1 MRIAIFG
8 TGGVGGYFGGRLAEA
23 DEDVVFIAR
32 GEHMEAMRRQGLRV
46 ESIAGSFHVETVR
59 VTDDPREVGE
69 VDVVLVCVKAWQVT
83 DAARA
88 MHPMLGARTMVVPL
102 QNGIE
107 APAQLAAALGSE
119 RVLGG
124 LCGSIA
130 YRAAPGCI
138 RHIGVDPFVSFGEI
152 DDSPSERV
160 DRLRQS
166 FERAR
171 GTRVT
176 VPPDIEAAMWKKFL
190 FIAAIS
196 GMGAIA
202 RAPMGVLRSQPGT
215 RHLLERV
222 MEEIHA
228 VARSRQVA
236 LPSDI
241 VTTTMASIDALPAKA
256 TASMQRDVMEGRPS
270 ELEAQTGAVVRLGT
284 QAGIATP
291 VNAFIYH
298 CLLDLE
304 RRDRGG

>member
-1 MRIAIFG
+1 MRVAIFG

-23 DEDVVFIAR
+23 GEDVVFIAR
-32 GEHMEAMRRQGLRV
+32 GEHMEAMRRHGLRV

-69 VDVVLVCVKAWQVT
+69 VDVVLVCVKTWQLSE
-83 DAARA
+83 AAAA

-119 RVLGG
+119 HVLGG
-124 LCGSIA
+124 LCGIIA

-138 RHIGVDPFVSFGEI
+138 RHVGVDPFVSFGEI

-160 DRLRQS
+160 DQLRQS
-166 FERAR
+166 FKRAR
-171 GTRVT
+171 GTSVT

-196 GMGAIA
+196 GMGAIT

-236 LPSDI
+236 LPSEI

-256 TASMQRDVMEGRPS
+256 TASMQRDVMDGRPS

-304 RRDRGG
+304 RRARGA